1 MTRHI
6 GQFIDNHI
14 GAHVLTDQSLKGD
27 IFGSILRIRVK
38 IDIIK
43 PLRRSLLLSF
53 QGTEVGIDLSYEKL
67 PITCFICG
75 IIGHIEEQCL
85 QFKGKNEDD
94 LSKPYG
100 RWFQNDVLS
109 DNYWWPQAPL
119 HVVNGESMNRVVVV
133 DQRELDET
141 PVVAVEG
148 LSNSEIIGVETYDT
162 IINWDINIPDL
173 NVEVDLE
180 ETREDAMAIMST
192 QQIPLAWERVG
203 LTLFRIDLNAPPVVH
218 GETSQG

>member
-14 GAHVLTDQSLKGD
+14 GAHVLTDQSLKGE

-53 QGTEVGIDLSYEKL
+53 Q
-67 PITCFICG
+67 
-75 IIGHIEEQCL
+75 EEQCL

-100 RWFQNDVLS
+100 RCFQNDVLS

-148 LSNSEIIGVETYDT
+148 LSNSEIIGVETDDT

-173 NVEVDLE
+173 NVEDDLE

-192 QQIPLAWERVG
+192 QQIPLAWEKVG
-203 LTLFRIDLNAPPVVH
+203 LTLFGIDLNAPPVVH